1 MPVMPLAVW
10 VQKVGGAEG
19 VEDAGGWGGFR
30 GHLLVLPGRVWECF
44 VVVMVDAAESG
55 RGEYRADGHVRITEK
70 QPSGSVKTSL
80 QCGFSGLVL
89 DT

>member
-1 MPVMPLAVW
+1 M
-10 VQKVGGAEG
+10 
-19 VEDAGGWGGFR
+19 
-30 GHLLVLPGRVWECF
+30 
-44 VVVMVDAAESG
+44 VVMVDAAESG